1 MSKISLEK
9 FIINTIGTRV
19 GVPWQKKGGSLEGQ
33 CVSLIQQYIS
43 QCLEQPAKARG
54 HAKNWIKSYVNEGLG
69 SVVTTP
75 RKGDILVFPKEG
87 VIKGVSYGHIAIYVD
102 SNRLYDQNS
111 SYHDNGKAGY
121 GKIFSNE
128 YTVLRPNAEL
138 IEDVVPTEP
147 VEPEP
152 TLTPEEFKVGDK
164 VVPTRLVNYTGKHLK
179 QYDKSYTIS
188 EIKGDRVVL
197 MARGQVWAAMN
208 IKDIKHC

>member
-9 FIINTIGTRV
+9 FIENTIGTRV
-19 GVPWQKKGGSLEGQ
+19 GVPWQPKGGSLEGQ

-54 HAKNWIKSYVNEGLG
+54 NAKDWIRTYVNEGLG
-69 SVVTTP
+69 SVVDTP

-87 VIKGVSYGHIAIYVD
+87 VIKSVPYGHIAIYVD
-102 SNRLYDQNS
+102 SDRLYDQNNT
-111 SYHDNGKAGY
+111 YHDNGKAGY

-128 YTVLRPNAEL
+128 YTVLRPNVEL
-138 IEDVVPTEP
+138 VEDVKEEPIEPPKTE
-147 VEPEP
+147 V
-152 TLTPEEFKVGDK
+152 EEFKVGDE
-164 VVPTRLVNYTGKHLK
+164 VVPTRLVNYTGTHLK